1 MGKEKGIPQFQTCPI
16 CNKPKLSSKV
26 TYDAV
31 LDGKEV
37 KICGSC
43 KKKHSRRMTKRQQLL
58 ED

>member
-16 CNKPKLSSKV
+16 CNEPKLSSKV
-26 TYDAV
+26 TYDAI

-43 KKKHSRRMTKRQQLL
+43 HKEHGCHMPRRRQLL